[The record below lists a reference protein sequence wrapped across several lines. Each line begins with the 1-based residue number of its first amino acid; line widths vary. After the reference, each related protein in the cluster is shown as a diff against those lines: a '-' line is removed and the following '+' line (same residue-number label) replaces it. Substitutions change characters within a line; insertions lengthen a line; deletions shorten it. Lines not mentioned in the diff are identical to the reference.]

1 MKFDVSGLIWEW
13 RGPSPFYF
21 LSMSPEASA
30 AIKEIA
36 AGASYG
42 WGAIP
47 VLLTSGEHKWTT
59 SIFTKDGKYI
69 VPLKKAIR
77 SALHLGAGDSVNLT
91 VEITT

>member
-1 MKFDVSGLIWEW
+1 MKFDVSGVIWEW

-21 LSMSPEASA
+21 VSMSPEASA

-47 VLLTSGEHKWTT
+47 VLLTSGKHEWTT

-77 SALHLGAGDSVNLT
+77 TAIDVSLGNSVKLT
-91 VEITT
+91 VEIST